1 MSSNYFIKVIL
12 YTFQYVVIHHK
23 ISNLKDVLGMFL
35 VNTICYITKL
45 NLKLNWS
52 TISHCLKLLSILRV
66 VKMWLH
72 FFLSCV
78 IPYEVDFDREDE
90 FDIDDG
96 DGHSYNDDEFV
107 EIRK

>member
-1 MSSNYFIKVIL
+1 
-12 YTFQYVVIHHK
+12 
-23 ISNLKDVLGMFL
+23 
-35 VNTICYITKL
+35 
-45 NLKLNWS
+45 
-52 TISHCLKLLSILRV
+52 
-66 VKMWLH
+66 MWLH